1 MAMKNRQSKLQ
12 VNVNAILSN
21 YMKIK
26 ELQPD
31 KKILPIL
38 KAKGYGIGLETI
50 GVLIDKLNIDSIGVA
65 IVDEGIE
72 LREILKYDK
81 EIIVL
86 NQPSVEEID
95 NILEYKITT
104 GCCYFEF
111 IKELNRRAN
120 AQNKIAKIHIEIET
134 GMGRTGVQFQNLEK
148 FISLVLELKNIEV
161 EGIYTH
167 FATSDT
173 DLEYTKI
180 QIEKFEEAVEY
191 IKSKIS
197 TIKYVHCGNSGA
209 IIQIKDLPGNMVRPG
224 IMLYG
229 YLPDETL
236 KDKIK
241 LNPSCILKSKI
252 TFIKEVEENI
262 SISYGR
268 KFITKR
274 KSKIA
279 NVPIGYADGMPRS
292 LSNKGNVI
300 VHGKRAPIVGTI
312 CMDSFMIDVTEI
324 DNLHI
329 GDEIYIWDNKQ
340 ITIEEIAKE
349 CNTINYEILSTI
361 SNRVIREII

>member
-1 MAMKNRQSKLQ
+1 MKNRPSKLQ
-12 VNVNAILSN
+12 VDISAILNN
-21 YMKIK
+21 YNIIQK
-26 ELQPD
+26 LQPD

-50 GVLIDKLNIDSIGVA
+50 GTLINKLHIDTIGVA

-72 LREILKYDK
+72 LRESLNYDK

-86 NQPSVEEID
+86 NQPSIEEID
-95 NILEYKITT
+95 NILEYNITT
-104 GCCYFEF
+104 GGCYFEF
-111 IKELNRRAN
+111 LQEL
-120 AQNKIAKIHIEIET
+120 
-134 GMGRTGVQFQNLEK
+134 GVQQQNLET
-148 FISLVLELKNIEV
+148 FVNSLSKLKNIEI

-167 FATSDT
+167 FAASDT
-173 DLEYTKI
+173 DLEFTRL
-180 QIEKFEEAVEY
+180 QIENFNKAVEY

-209 IIQIKDLPGNMVRPG
+209 IIQIKNLPGNMVRPG

-229 YLPDETL
+229 YLPDESL
-236 KDKIK
+236 KGKVQ
-241 LNPSCILKSKI
+241 LTPSCVLKSKI
-252 TFIKEVEENI
+252 TFIKEVEENT

-279 NVPIGYADGMPRS
+279 NVPIGYADGIPRS
-292 LSNKGNVI
+292 LSNSGNVI
-300 VHGKRAPIVGTI
+300 VQGNKVPIVGTI
-312 CMDSFMIDVTEI
+312 YMDSFMIDVTELE
-324 DNLHI
+324 NVQI
-329 GDEIYIWDNKQ
+329 GNEVYIWDNKK
-340 ITIEEIAKE
+340 ITIEEIAKK